1 MITKKIKSY
10 GIIDN
15 KYDTNNK
22 KYIVIVHNSLNSNPV
37 KIITGMVTSKE
48 GLKRFG
54 FNNI

>member
-22 KYIVIVHNSLNSNPV
+22 KYIVIVHNSLNPNPV
-37 KIITGMVTSKE
+37 KIITGKVTSKE

>member
-37 KIITGMVTSKE
+37 KIITGTVTSKE